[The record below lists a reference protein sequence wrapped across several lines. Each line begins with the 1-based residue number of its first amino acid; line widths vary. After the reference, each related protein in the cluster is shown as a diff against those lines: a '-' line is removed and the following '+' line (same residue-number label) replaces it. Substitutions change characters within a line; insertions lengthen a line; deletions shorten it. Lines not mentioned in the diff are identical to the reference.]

1 MRRLPVELTLAALLW
16 APLAPARAA
25 RGEPKGRRP
34 GLEGAPASAFSRQNP
49 YARDPDAV
57 AAGRKL
63 YAIHCSKCHG
73 ERGEGWRRAPS
84 LMSHE
89 VHQATPG
96 AVFWYLTN
104 GDLRRGM
111 PAWSRLPE
119 ARRWQLEA
127 FLRTLSAPE

>member
-1 MRRLPVELTLAALLW
+1 MRLRSALTLVALLG
-16 APLAPARAA
+16 APLAPAGA
-25 RGEPKGRRP
+25 GSDEPKGRRP
-34 GLEGAPASAFSRQNP
+34 GVERAPAAAASRRNP
-49 YARDPDAV
+49 YAGDPEAV

-73 ERGEGWRRAPS
+73 GRGEGWRHAPS
-84 LMSHE
+84 LMSDA
-89 VHQATPG
+89 VRQATPG

-104 GDLRRGM
+104 GDLARGM

-127 FLRTLSAPE
+127 FLRRLSAPD

>member
-1 MRRLPVELTLAALLW
+1 
-16 APLAPARAA
+16 
-25 RGEPKGRRP
+25 
-34 GLEGAPASAFSRQNP
+34 
-49 YARDPDAV
+49 
-57 AAGRKL
+57 
-63 YAIHCSKCHG
+63 
-73 ERGEGWRRAPS
+73 
-84 LMSHE
+84 MSHE